1 MMSYLWILLLGSL
14 LAGSAKAQDDAA
26 PEENTAAP
34 ESPTSESDTAPESE
48 GGEGSD
54 HNAEELQPTVKE
66 TESADDAEAVTPADE
81 GAVTPADADKEQDT
95 PVDADKEQDT
105 PADADAEPE
114 TPKDEGAVTPA
125 DGNAGAVTP
134 AADTEAEATTPA
146 QDPAPAA
153 DPEVKEPETGEP
165 AEEQPASNTEAP
177 PVQEEDGSEGDTKLA
192 ADPTVAD
199 NVEEP
204 AGPTADAKPT
214 VPVDE
219 DKIVPDTEKGVDV
232 LVPTVK
238 VDLPNVDLGLNL
250 EDALPEGNAVD
261 KNARKGKSLG
271 SNAQAAEATG
281 DADKPEAQ
289 ESSSGSIA
297 GILSAIVVAAVGAVA
312 GYFTY
317 QKKKLCF
324 KDRQADP
331 EAARKADAVEA
342 QSDPQVLSNLLNSS

>member
-1 MMSYLWILLLGSL
+1 MSYLWILLLGSL
-14 LAGSAKAQDDAA
+14 LAGSAKAQDDVA
-26 PEENTAAP
+26 PEENAEAP
-34 ESPTSESDTAPESE
+34 ESPTSASDTAPEPE
-48 GGEGSD
+48 ADEGSD
-54 HNAEELQPTVKE
+54 HKAEEIPPTVKE
-66 TESADDAEAVTPADE
+66 PESAADADAEAEAVTPADE

-95 PVDADKEQDT
+95 PADADKEQDT

-114 TPKDEGAVTPA
+114 TPKDGGVTPA
-125 DGNAGAVTP
+125 DGNVEP
-134 AADTEAEATTPA
+134 INDFLIKHS
-146 QDPAPAA
+146 DPVPAA

-165 AEEQPASNTEAP
+165 AEEQPASDTEATP
-177 PVQEEDGSEGDTKLA
+177 AQDEDGSEGNTKLA

-204 AGPTADAKPT
+204 ADPTVDAKPT
-214 VPVDE
+214 VPVVE
-219 DKIVPDTEKGVDV
+219 EKIVPAIEKGEDA

-238 VDLPNVDLGLNL
+238 VDLPKVDLGFNL
-250 EDALPEGNAVD
+250 EDALSEGNAVD

-289 ESSSGSIA
+289 DSSSGSIA

-324 KDRQADP
+324 QDRQAADP